1 MKPIPFRSC
10 LSFFSFLRPLR
21 RPPLAAAAV
30 VLVAGLALAIG
41 TTWPQA
47 RTRPAAAFG
56 VPVRPAVA
64 FAVGGGGAG
73 AAGGTAPGLA
83 WSLVLAARNGRVDRR
98 RGGGDEPAA

>member
-1 MKPIPFRSC
+1 MKPLPF
-10 LSFFSFLRPLR
+10 LSYFSFLRPLR

-30 VLVAGLALAIG
+30 VLVAGLALAAG
-41 TTWPQA
+41 TTWPQTPA
-47 RTRPAAAFG
+47 RPAAVFG

-83 WSLVLAARNGRVDRR
+83 WSLFLAARNGRTDRR
-98 RGGGDEPAA
+98 RGGGDKGAA